1 MATDLDIN
9 KGFVAI
15 EVTEEQQL
23 AAEHLFDNTITKT
36 MVDVKLEVGT
46 NGLLQL
52 QFQEH
57 IDVQSRQA
65 LSKAFWI
72 GYNVAKIENGH

>member
-1 MATDLDIN
+1 MATNLDIN

-36 MVDVKLEVGT
+36 MVDVKLEQMDCCSFSSKSI
-46 NGLLQL
+46 LMYSQDKH
-52 QFQEH
+52 FQK
-57 IDVQSRQA
+57 
-65 LSKAFWI
+65 LF
-72 GYNVAKIENGH
+72 G

>member
-1 MATDLDIN
+1 
-9 KGFVAI
+9 
-15 EVTEEQQL
+15 
-23 AAEHLFDNTITKT
+23 
-36 MVDVKLEVGT
+36 LEVGT

-72 GYNVAKIENGH
+72 GYNVAKIENGQ